1 MKKVILSLD
10 KHDNKQKEQTY
21 YTELMAAY
29 NNTLATGW
37 LAEGGY
43 THRNGSR
50 VVEPSLY
57 FMNVSDKQYE
67 YLLDLARRYD
77 QESILVVDQTNDKTF
92 LVYLE
97 GPSNPIYIGQWTQVS
112 STQLTDL
119 EGFTRIADTF
129 YAAV

>member
-10 KHDNKQKEQTY
+10 KHSNKQKEKTY

-43 THRNGSR
+43 THRNGSQFI
-50 VVEPSLY
+50 EPSLY
-57 FMNVSDKQYE
+57 FMNISDKQYE
-67 YLLDLARRYD
+67 YLLELARKYE
-77 QESILVVDQTNDKTF
+77 QESVLVVDQTNDKAF
-92 LVYLE
+92 LVYLDKPNE
-97 GPSNPIYIGQWTQVS
+97 PIYIGQWTQVN
-112 STQLTDL
+112 STQIPDL

>member
-37 LAEGGY
+37 LAESGY
-43 THRNGSR
+43 THRNGSQ
-50 VVEPSLY
+50 VIEPSLY

-67 YLLDLARRYD
+67 YLLDLARKYD
-77 QESILVVDQTNDKTF
+77 QESVLVVDQTNDKTF

-112 STQLTDL
+112 STQSPDL